1 MAESRTPQQ
10 RLNDLEELLEVAE
23 RKSDILTN
31 LLKEAN
37 AEFEKALELVTK
49 TESNFRAVF
58 ENIPEAIYIIDA
70 ETRRILD
77 CNQFVY
83 EWLGYSRQELLTMR
97 LDDLVDGFPVGIET
111 NIKWAIDHGMLRV
124 VERKY
129 KTKTGSVVDAEVTG
143 TLVEYGGKECLAILV
158 RDVTERK
165 RLEAISRYKELF
177 ENVSDPVFIND
188 FDGNFLEVNE
198 GACRLFHYSREQ
210 LLSMHLKELVKRK
223 QIGILIENGDRIR
236 KGEAVQFELEL
247 TDQKGELIFF
257 ELHSR
262 PVTFADKSAVLSVA
276 RDISVRKKLQETL
289 IKTERLMAIGEMASG
304 VAHNFNNL
312 LQMVM
317 GSAQVA
323 LNELAAGRITNC
335 QKAIG
340 VILHSAER
348 GADIVRRIKDF
359 TDHRSAGIN
368 QSEKFN
374 LTEIVRE
381 AVEFTKPLWKGLPIF
396 KKLKLNLDLIE
407 KCFVKGRA
415 SEIYEV
421 LVNLIKNSV
430 EAMPNGGILTIRIKK
445 EKSKVYLTVT
455 DTGYG
460 IPKENT
466 QRIFDPF
473 FTTKGWKSSGLGLSS
488 SYGLIKKNKGEILV
502 ESDVGKGTMFTVV
515 LHGARVDRE
524 RGRVRRKIST
534 NRQGIRFLVIDDEVN
549 LLTAMRMFFE
559 DSDVEIIPAASGR
572 EGLNAFF
579 KGNVDII
586 LCDLGMDDMDG
597 WEVAQRIKCFCESE
611 KIQKPPF
618 IIYTGWDQNFDQ
630 KDLARKGVDLIVTK
644 PVPYDQLLQIMQKA
658 VKRNRATNPKFFKNV
673 SGN

>member
-1 MAESRTPQQ
+1 MIESKTTQE
-10 RLNDLEELLEVAE
+10 RLCELEELLEVAE

-37 AEFEKALELVTK
+37 AEFEKALDQVTK
-49 TESNFRAVF
+49 TESNFKAVF

-77 CNQFVY
+77 CNHFVH
-83 EWLGYSRQELLTMR
+83 EWLGYSRQELISMR
-97 LDDLVDGFPVGIET
+97 LDDLVDGFPDGIET
-111 NIKWAIDHGMLRV
+111 NIKLALDNGMVRLI
-124 VERKY
+124 ERRY
-129 KTKTGSVVDAEVTG
+129 KTKAGSLVDAEVTG
-143 TLVEYGGKECLAILV
+143 TAVDYEGKKCLAILV

-165 RLEAISRYKELF
+165 KLEAISRYKELF

-188 FDGNFLEVNE
+188 FQGNFLEVNE

-210 LLSMHLKELVKRK
+210 LLSMHLNELVTRD
-223 QIGILIENGDRIR
+223 QIGILIDNGERILN
-236 KGEAVQFELEL
+236 GEAVQFELEL
-247 TDQKGELIFF
+247 TDKKGEVIFF

-262 PVTFADKSAVLSVA
+262 PVLFTEKPAVLSVA

-317 GSAQVA
+317 GSAQAA
-323 LNELAAGRITNC
+323 LNELDAGRISNC

-340 VILHSAER
+340 VILNSAER

-359 TDHRSAGIN
+359 TDHRPGAMN
-368 QSEKFN
+368 ESEKFN

-381 AVEFTKPLWKGLPIF
+381 AIEFTKPLWKGLPVF
-396 KKLKLNLDLIE
+396 KKFKLDLSITE
-407 KCFVKGRA
+407 RCFVKGRP
-415 SEIYEV
+415 SELYEV
-421 LVNLIKNSV
+421 VVNLIKNAV
-430 EAMPNGGILTIRIKK
+430 EAMPNGGTLTIRTRK

-455 DTGYG
+455 DTGQG

-488 SYGLIKKNKGEILV
+488 SYGLIKKHKGEILV
-502 ESDVGKGTMFTVV
+502 ESEIGKGTTFTVV
-515 LHGARVDRE
+515 LHGAKVYNSKE
-524 RGRVRRKIST
+524 RVRRKT
-534 NRQGIRFLVIDDEVN
+534 AAGRQGIRFLVIDDEIN
-549 LLTAMRMFFE
+549 LLNAMRMFFE
-559 DSDVEIIPAASGR
+559 DSEVEIIAAVSGR
-572 EGLNAFF
+572 EGLDAFF
-579 KGNVDII
+579 KGNVDVI

-597 WEVAQRIKCFCESE
+597 WEVAERVKGYCESE
-611 KIQKPPF
+611 QVPKPPF

-630 KDLARKGVDLIVTK
+630 KDLARKGVDLVVTK
-644 PVPYDQLLQIMQKA
+644 PVPYDKLLNIMQKA
-658 VKRNRATNPKFFKNV
+658 VKRTKTINQRLSKARSN
-673 SGN
+673 